1 MTIPLGRPLPL
12 ATPTSAPFW
21 EGLRRHE
28 IWIQYSPSSDAYVF
42 YPRVLAPGTLADDL
56 EWRQI
61 SGAGTVVSFAVAQ
74 RPVAPQFADAVPH
87 LLGVVQWREGPRL
100 ATEFVGID
108 ADALR
113 VGMPVTPVFTDI
125 PGDEPDAG
133 VTLLHYTAG

>member
-1 MTIPLGRPLPL
+1 MLPEQYAIL
-12 ATPTSAPFW
+12 DLSADLRARQCAT
-21 EGLRRHE
+21 
-28 IWIQYSPSSDAYVF
+28 
-42 YPRVLAPGTLADDL
+42 L
-56 EWRQI
+56 EL
-61 SGAGTVVSFAVAQ
+61 
-74 RPVAPQFADAVPH
+74 AVPH